1 LDSACGEFGRAL
13 EAAVQD
19 VEGKNKGEI
28 EMKADRV
35 VRRWLDMPLKFRDP
49 ANG

>member
-1 LDSACGEFGRAL
+1 LDNAVGEFGRSL
-13 EAAVQD
+13 EAAIND
-19 VEGKNKGEI
+19 VEGKNKKEV
-28 EMKADRV
+28 EMKVDRV